1 MIFQRKIAAAL
12 AFWKGWSPRRRKLV
26 GWTAGVLF
34 FYTVVGF
41 LVLPLIV
48 RAVAAKRLARELNR
62 QVTIDS
68 VRINPYALSCAI
80 SGFRVRDPDGE
91 PLVSWDKVYVN
102 LELASFFGKA
112 WVLKE
117 FSTTNT
123 YVRAQMNKDYSF
135 NFSDL
140 LEKFGRADS
149 EPTKPSKPL
158 AVRIKNL
165 SIRGARAS
173 ITDMT
178 PREPFRRVLGPV
190 EITLNDFY
198 TNPDSRNPHS
208 FTGSTDSGEVFT
220 WSGYFFLNPIRAAG
234 EVSVANVALN
244 KYAQLYQDFVRFEIQ
259 DGVASFRGSYQFER
273 TPTTN
278 LVLVTNVS
286 AALRSFKV
294 AERGA
299 TNSLVELPAL
309 TVSGLS
315 GDVINRRLEVGSL
328 TVTGAVMNLK
338 RAKDASINMVEA
350 AKPSTATT
358 NAPGGILVLLQAVT
372 NVFSTLLQ
380 STNTAIAALHNLS
393 IENCSASLQD
403 EFQSRPV
410 KLLVDQINVQAKNLS
425 NLPGSNLTAN
435 LSLRWNTNGTVK
447 TDVTA
452 SLVPLS
458 AEIGLHI
465 DQLEFHPLDP
475 YLEQYVNVFIL
486 GSKLGLNGRIHMR
499 EQTNALPTVTFAG
512 STSLDD
518 FSTVDGVLAEELVK
532 WRSLHIGDIKAN
544 LNPPEVS
551 IGKVEL
557 HDAFARLA
565 METNGNLNV
574 LAALKP
580 ANTNL
585 PVPSAEA
592 QPAAV
597 KGNKAALAHVKEMMS
612 RTNAVGMTNLPRVS
626 VSMVAISNATLQL
639 GDRSLLPHV
648 RTSVQ
653 QINGTITDLSSEEL
667 RRAQLHIAARIEN
680 TGPVEITG
688 RFNPLHRQSASEL
701 KVVFKDVDLNPA
713 DPYSGKFL
721 GYRLR
726 KGKLSMEVEYQVTAN
741 QLKGRNRIQL
751 DQLTL
756 GEKVNSPEATKLPIK
771 LGLAL
776 LKDRSGVIELDV
788 PVEGNLDDPKFKLSG
803 VIWHAVANV
812 FTKII
817 TSPFAALGS
826 LFGGKGEE
834 VRYQEFDAGMSELQ
848 ATAKEKLDTLSKA
861 LYERPGLEVEIEGH
875 IDPTADPAVLRKHK
889 LEQQLRVTKWN
900 SLRKSEQSI
909 VSSER
914 VVVSPDERPR
924 FLTDLYRKFAVQD
937 QPNRDRS
944 RPAIKLA
951 TASAKVEKGAALL
964 ILQAKPEEQKE
975 QLTAMES
982 ELLESMVVDASDLQ
996 TLAGERARQ
1005 VQMYLLEAGKVEP
1018 ERVYLTR
1025 ATEPAA
1031 SNKGSRVYLQL
1042 H

>member
-1 MIFQRKIAAAL
+1 MKLVEKISVPE
-12 AFWKGWSPRRRKLV
+12 FWKSWSPRRRKV
-26 GWTAGVLF
+26 IGWSVSILL
-34 FYTVVGF
+34 FYTILGF
-41 LVLPLIV
+41 LVLPMVV
-48 RAVAAKRLARELNR
+48 RSVAAKRLSRELNR

-68 VRINPYALSCAI
+68 VRMNPYALSCAI
-80 SGFRVRDPDGE
+80 RGFLVRDLDGE
-91 PLVSWDKVYVN
+91 PFVSWDKVYVN

-140 LEKFGRADS
+140 LEKFGRAGP
-149 EPTKPSKPL
+149 EPQKPSKPI
-158 AVRIKNL
+158 AVRIRNL

-178 PREPFRRVLGPV
+178 PREPFRRVLGPI

-198 TNPDSRNPHS
+198 TSPNSRNPHS
-208 FTGSTDSGEVFT
+208 FTGTTDSGEVFT

-234 EVSVANVALN
+234 EVSVANVSLN

-273 TPTTN
+273 ASSTN
-278 LVLVTNVS
+278 LVLITNVT
-286 AALRSFKV
+286 AALRSLKV

-315 GDVINRRLEVGSL
+315 GDAINRRLEVGSL
-328 TVTGAVMNLK
+328 AVTGAVINLK
-338 RAKDASINMVEA
+338 RAKDSSINMVEA
-350 AKPSTATT
+350 AKPSAATT
-358 NAPGGILVLLQAVT
+358 NAPGGVLVLLRAVT
-372 NVFSTLLQ
+372 NVFSTLLE

-393 IENCSASLQD
+393 VENCSLSLQD
-403 EFQSRPV
+403 DFQSRPV
-410 KLLVDQINVQAKNLS
+410 KLFVDQINVQAKNLS

-435 LSLRWNTNGTVK
+435 VSLRWNTNGTVK

-452 SLVPLS
+452 SLLPLS
-458 AEIGLHI
+458 ADIALNV

-475 YLEQYVNVFIL
+475 YLEPYLNVFIL
-486 GSKLGLNGRIHMR
+486 GSKLGLSGRIQMR
-499 EQTNALPTVTFAG
+499 EQANDLPMVAFAG

-518 FSTVDGVLAEELVK
+518 FSTVDGLLVEELVK
-532 WRSLHIGDIKAN
+532 WRSLQIGDIKAN
-544 LNPPEVS
+544 LNPPEVT
-551 IGKVEL
+551 IGKMEL

-565 METNGNLNV
+565 METNGSLNV
-574 LAALKP
+574 LNAFKP

-585 PVPSAEA
+585 P
-592 QPAAV
+592 PAVATPKPTEG
-597 KGNKAALAHVKEMMS
+597 KGDKAALAQVKEMMS
-612 RTNAVGMTNLPRVS
+612 RTNAVGMTNLPKVR

-648 RTSVQ
+648 RASVQ
-653 QINGTITDLSSEEL
+653 QINGTISDLSSEEL
-667 RRAQLHIAARIEN
+667 RRAQLHIAARVDN

-688 RFNPLHRQSASEL
+688 QFNPLHRQSASEL

-751 DQLTL
+751 DQVTL
-756 GEKVNSPEATKLPIK
+756 GEKVNSPDATKLPVK

-776 LKDRSGVIELDV
+776 LKDRSGMIELDV

-803 VIWHAVANV
+803 VIWNAVANV

-817 TSPFAALGS
+817 TSPFTALGS

-834 VRYQEFDAGMSELQ
+834 VRYQEFDPGMSQLQ
-848 ATAKEKLDTLSKA
+848 SAAKEKLDALSKA

-875 IDPTADPAVLRKHK
+875 IDPTADRAALRGHK
-889 LEQQLRVTKWN
+889 LEQQLRVAKWN
-900 SLRKSEQSI
+900 GLRKSEQSLI
-909 VSSER
+909 SPER
-914 VVVSPDERPR
+914 VVVSPEERSR
-924 FLTDLYRKFAVQD
+924 FVADLYRRFAVQTQTSAERS
-937 QPNRDRS
+937 QPL
-944 RPAIKLA
+944 IKLA

-964 ILQAKPEEQKE
+964 VQQPKPEEQKE
-975 QLTAMES
+975 QVTAMES
-982 ELLESMVVDASDLQ
+982 ELLESMIIDESDLQ
-996 TLAGERARQ
+996 ALAAERARQ

-1025 ATEPAA
+1025 TTEPAA
-1031 SNKGSRVYLQL
+1031 SSKGSRVYLQL